1 MPLTPL
7 HSAEWLNYIATPQ
20 IKQEP
25 RKWNSRLQITSAS
38 LVLAAAGQ
46 GTAKMLRLPPGK
58 IRVWSAFS
66 RLVCPQG
73 AASSTLSIG
82 NAAYVKEDGSVGAAN
97 ANLLGNAIATSS
109 AALAQALPLPAS
121 GYIDLDSQDGIDIE
135 AAFAGGN
142 TAASGEV
149 LLAIAF
155 TRAG

>member
-25 RKWNSRLQITSAS
+25 RKWNSKLYITSAS

-82 NAAYVKEDGSVGAAN
+82 NAAYVKEDGSAGAAN
-97 ANLLGNAIATSS
+97 PKRPGGAAAT
-109 AALAQALPLPAS
+109 
-121 GYIDLDSQDGIDIE
+121 
-135 AAFAGGN
+135 
-142 TAASGEV
+142 
-149 LLAIAF
+149 
-155 TRAG
+155 